1 MSRRGWVRA
10 LGSVAV
16 IVMAFGLGACGDD
29 KTEGPEAKGPAV
41 SEEGDLSLYCDIVEK
56 LDKEGDQAFA
66 ELEDDKNATQ
76 EDFKK
81 AEARFVEEH
90 SGDLDELE
98 AASPPEIR
106 DDVTVLLQS
115 LRARAG
121 LGPEPDKE
129 EARDAEKAITAFEK
143 ENC

>member
-1 MSRRGWVRA
+1 MSRRGRVRA
-10 LGSVAV
+10 LGSLAA
-16 IVMAFGLGACGDD
+16 IVMAFGLVACGDD
-29 KTEGPEAKGPAV
+29 KTEGPGAKGPAV

-56 LDKEGDQAFA
+56 LDKAGDQAFA
-66 ELEDDKNATQ
+66 KLEDDKNATQ

-81 AEARFVEEH
+81 AEARFVEDH
-90 SGDLDELE
+90 SSDLDELE

-106 DDVTVLLQS
+106 DDVTMLLQS

-121 LGPEPDKE
+121 LGPEPDEE